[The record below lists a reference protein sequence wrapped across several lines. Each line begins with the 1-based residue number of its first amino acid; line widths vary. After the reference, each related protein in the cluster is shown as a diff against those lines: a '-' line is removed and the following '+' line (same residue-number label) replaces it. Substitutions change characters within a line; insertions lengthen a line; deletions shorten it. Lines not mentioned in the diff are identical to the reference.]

1 MSAPINPQ
9 SVNLTALGSE
19 ALREITCWVK
29 SNKNEDEDTNE
40 RLNVKIAAI
49 FTIAVVSTAVTMLSI
64 WLKRWQSSKLGAAF
78 YNFARCF
85 GSGIILAK
93 AIIHLLIPAFQE
105 IGPDSCVGMTGQWK
119 EYP

>member
-1 MSAPINPQ
+1 VSVPIDPQ

-29 SNKNEDEDTNE
+29 SNENDDEDKDE
-40 RLNVKIAAI
+40 GLNVKIAAI
-49 FTIAVVSTAVTMLSI
+49 SMVAVVSTAVTMFPT

-85 GSGIILAK
+85 GSGIILAT
-93 AIIHLLIPAFQE
+93 AIIQFVLTSQYIF
-105 IGPDSCVGMTGQWK
+105 DGQVLK
-119 EYP
+119 

>member
-1 MSAPINPQ
+1 MSVPIDPQ

-29 SNKNEDEDTNE
+29 SNENEDEDKDE
-40 RLNVKIAAI
+40 GLNVKIAAI
-49 FTIAVVSTAVTMLSI
+49 FTIAVVSTAVTMLPI

-85 GSGIILAK
+85 GSGIILAT
-93 AIIHLLIPAFQE
+93 AIIQYVLTSQCIFDDKMLKI
-105 IGPDSCVGMTGQWK
+105 TL
-119 EYP
+119 